1 MDDGLRIAG
10 VVVVAVCVLSFV
22 GSAIYKRMVFAQY
35 QALFARQDFQG
46 CVRLVNGFLPRLI
59 LPGYNRLFML
69 LSAEQCLDDAT
80 AVRSIIDQM
89 LRLRVTSEQRLALLL
104 RGFNFFV
111 DQKDYKRAKKLLTEL
126 REDRSKTPPETL
138 ATCER
143 TYDIFAHKS
152 SAYLKEMR
160 AQLKHA
166 KGEERVSL
174 LYLLSVQ
181 YENNGEKDRADAC
194 LAEIK
199 AVLEGEGGAKAAG
212 SAANGPADSATPDSE
227 GK

>member
-1 MDDGLRIAG
+1 MDDGLRIVG
-10 VVVVAVCVLSFV
+10 VVVVVACVLSFV
-22 GSAIYKRMVFAQY
+22 GSAIYKRMVLSQY
-35 QALFARQDFQG
+35 QALFARQDFEG
-46 CVRLVNGFLPRLI
+46 CVRLVNGFLPRLL

-69 LSAEQCLDDAT
+69 LSAEQCLDDEV
-80 AVRSIIDQM
+80 AVRSVIDQM

-104 RGFNFFV
+104 RAFNFFV
-111 DQKDYKRAKKLLTEL
+111 DQKDYKRAKKLLVEL
-126 REDRSKTPPETL
+126 REERTKTPPEAL

-160 AQLKHA
+160 AQLKQA
-166 KGEERVSL
+166 KGEKRVNL

-181 YENNGEKDRADAC
+181 YENNGEKDRAAAC

-199 AVLEGEGGAKAAG
+199 ATLDGEGATAPAA
-212 SAANGPADSATPDSE
+212 AAAPGSATPDATE
-227 GK
+227 E